1 MDYQSTNL
9 LAFLYKWRKPLLIL
23 PLLAGVAAAVFSGPG
38 FIHPKYKSTVVVFPS
53 TTNSVSK
60 AILPQT
66 GYTDEDILEFGAEEE
81 AEQLLQILHS
91 DEIRDTMVAKYDLM
105 RHYDI
110 DMESPFRLTELRE
123 TFSDNVE
130 FRRTEFM
137 SVEISVLDESPD
149 TAAMI
154 ANDISSLL
162 DRVKTRIQKERA
174 YIGLQIVT
182 NSYNQIKQEARQ
194 LENGLKELRLKGV
207 HDYESQA
214 AVYSEQLAIAIVER
228 GVHDA
233 RVKEL
238 ENKLDTLAKYGG
250 RYVDMRDELELLKEE
265 EIKIKTKLD
274 QAKVD
279 YNQNLP
285 ATFKVNL
292 AFPAEKKTYP
302 IRSLIVLISM
312 MGTFIATLIV
322 ILAITAYN
330 DVRKTKA

>member
-1 MDYQSTNL
+1 MEYQSTNL
-9 LAFLYKWRKPLLIL
+9 VAFLYKWRKPLIIL
-23 PLLAGVAAAVFSGPG
+23 PLVAGVLAAIFSAPA
-38 FIHPKYKSTVVVFPS
+38 FIPPKYKSTVIVFPS

-66 GYTDEDILEFGAEEE
+66 GYADQDILEFGAEEE
-81 AEQLLQILHS
+81 AEQLLQILNS
-91 DEIRDTMVAKYDLM
+91 DEIRDTMVERFNLM
-105 RHYDI
+105 KHYDI
-110 DMESPFRLTELRE
+110 DPESPFRMTELRE

-137 SVEISVLDESPD
+137 SVEISVLDEDPD

-154 ANDISSLL
+154 ANDISKIL
-162 DRVKTRIQKERA
+162 DRVKRRIQRERA
-174 YIGLQIVT
+174 YIGLQIVQG
-182 NSYNQIKQEARQ
+182 SYDQIKREAKT
-194 LENGLKELRLKGV
+194 LEEGLKQLRQKGV

-214 AVYSEQLAIAIVER
+214 AVYSEQLATSIVER
-228 GVHDA
+228 GPNHSSTQA
-233 RVKEL
+233 L

-285 ATFKVNL
+285 ATFKVNS
-292 AFPAEKKTYP
+292 AYPAEKKTYP

-312 MGTFIATLIV
+312 MGTFVGTLV
-322 ILAITAYN
+322 LILGLSAYK
-330 DVRKTKA
+330 DARSKAA